1 MTRHVL
7 AALLLAA
14 LVTAPIVPGTV
25 PHAFAQTAKDVK
37 VTVLSTMLVGN
48 TASGIGEWGF
58 AAVLEV
64 DGRRLLVD
72 TGARAE
78 TVLQNAA
85 ELKVDLSTITDLVI
99 THNHA
104 DHTGGLLVLRRELA
118 KKNPAALSRVHVP
131 KGIFY
136 PRPEPGGR
144 EGNGLLPLKAQ
155 YEATGGTFVEHAGPT
170 TVMPGVTVL
179 GPVPRVHPERNW
191 SSPRGGETGRVQT
204 PEGLVEDNVP
214 EDTSLVVDTAEGL
227 VLISGCGHSGI
238 INAMEHARK
247 SVRAAP
253 VYAAMGGFHLFAASD
268 QTLAWTAGKLKEFG
282 VRQLMGAHCTG
293 IEAVYR
299 LRQLVGLTRETAIVG
314 AVGATYTH
322 GKGFDPTVLAR

>member
-1 MTRHVL
+1 
-7 AALLLAA
+7 
-14 LVTAPIVPGTV
+14 
-25 PHAFAQTAKDVK
+25 
-37 VTVLSTMLVGN
+37 MLVGN
-48 TASGIGEWGF
+48 AAAGVGEWGF

-78 TVLQNAA
+78 TVLQNAS

-118 KKNPAALSRVHVP
+118 KKNPAALSRAHVP

-136 PRPEPGGR
+136 PRPLPGGR
-144 EGNGLLPLKAQ
+144 EDNGLLPLKAR
-155 YEATGGTFVEHAGPT
+155 YEATGGVFVEHAGPSP
-170 TVMPGVTVL
+170 VIPGVIML

-191 SSPRGGETGRVQT
+191 SSPVGGEPRRVQT

-238 INAMEHARK
+238 VNAMEFARK

-268 QTLAWTAGKLKEFG
+268 ETLAWTAGKLKEFG
-282 VRQLMGAHCTG
+282 VRHLMGAHCTG
-293 IEAVYR
+293 IEAVFR

-314 AVGATYTH
+314 AVGASYTH
-322 GKGFDPTVLAR
+322 GKGFDATVLAR